1 VSIARSG
8 HRWTTHDGR
17 TWPSHNSTV
26 NRPAETVGEA
36 ATVLMQ
42 HEIEAEAE
50 RKGARHRSTLD
61 EMFTGVTEYHPI
73 RDDEAV
79 VGGDVQ
85 VKLRGQV
92 LRLNPR
98 RRIATVAL
106 PSVGPGSVVS
116 CRLRD
121 AGEALASAVESA
133 TACPVGAASAR
144 WSR

>member
-1 VSIARSG
+1 M
-8 HRWTTHDGR
+8 
-17 TWPSHNSTV
+17 
-26 NRPAETVGEA
+26 
-36 ATVLMQ
+36 LMQ
-42 HEIEAEAE
+42 HEIEAE
-50 RKGARHRSTLD
+50 RKGARQRSTLY

-106 PSVGPGSVVS
+106 PSVGRGRSFRADYAMPGKRWLAPSS
-116 CRLRD
+116 RPRP
-121 AGEALASAVESA
+121 ARSAQRRRGGRGEA
-133 TACPVGAASAR
+133 
-144 WSR
+144 SRVRR